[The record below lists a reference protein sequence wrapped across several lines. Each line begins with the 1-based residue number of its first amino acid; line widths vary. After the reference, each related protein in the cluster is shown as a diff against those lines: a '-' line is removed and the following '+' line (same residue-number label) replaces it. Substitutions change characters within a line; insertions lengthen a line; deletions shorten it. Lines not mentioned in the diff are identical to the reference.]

1 MFSKDYVLFSGKD
14 CPACKILKDKLNS
27 KGIEYTEYDIWN
39 DGEAL
44 AYMMGKGYRSIPQLF
59 LNGEKVVD
67 V

>member
-1 MFSKDYVLFSGKD
+1 MFDKGYVLFSGKD
-14 CPACKILKDKLNS
+14 CPACKTLKDVLNG
-27 KGIEYTEYDIWN
+27 KGIEYTEYDIWS

-59 LNGEKVVD
+59 LDGSKVVD